1 MPSLSCNHW
10 VIGDVH
16 GCYQPLQLLIGALPT
31 RDHFVLCGDVI
42 NRGPDTAS
50 TMQLVWSLVSA
61 GRATWLRGNHEQA
74 RLETL
79 SEPALKSANP
89 WLTRL
94 RQLPHVFWGDGW
106 VATHAGFDSNGHPDL
121 TIREPFWEH
130 YDGSHGLVVIG
141 HTPRPDVERHGQI
154 VMVDTGAVYG
164 GKLSAYCP
172 ETDAVVQVEGVQNG
186 TAAQRDRPAHLMQPV
201 PC

>member
-1 MPSLSCNHW
+1 MPPLCNHW

-16 GCYQPLQLLIGALPT
+16 GCYQPLQRLLGVLPKN
-31 RDHFVLCGDVI
+31 DHVVFCGDVI

-50 TMQLVWSLVSA
+50 TMELVWSLVTD
-61 GRATWLRGNHEQA
+61 GRATWLRGNHEQNLLQ
-74 RLETL
+74 RIRD
-79 SEPALKSANP
+79 PDCNSANP
-89 WLTRL
+89 WLPRL
-94 RQLPHVFWGDGW
+94 RELPTVFWGHGW
-106 VATHAGFDSNGHPDL
+106 LATHAGFDSKGHPDL

-141 HTPRPDVERHGQI
+141 HTPRPNVERHGRI

-164 GKLSAYCP
+164 GQLSAYCP
-172 ETDAVVQVEGVQNG
+172 ETEAVVQVEGIQKT
-186 TAAQRDRPAHLMQPV
+186 TAATRNRMAPLLQAV

>member
-1 MPSLSCNHW
+1 MSSLTCNHW
-10 VIGDVH
+10 LVGDVH
-16 GCYQPLQLLIGALPT
+16 GCYQPLQRLLGVLPKH
-31 RDHFVLCGDVI
+31 DHVVFCGDVI

-50 TMQLVWSLVSA
+50 TMQLVWSLVTA

-79 SEPALKSANP
+79 SELALKSANP
-89 WLTRL
+89 WLKRL